1 MFEEISAYFYKHRKI
16 ARRRPIEMFVVFID
30 PLIALLSVGI
40 LIYFAIQNG
49 APTSSLM
56 FVFVGVVAWNFYDL
70 TQRALTYGITFDIWS
85 ASLKHSFSAKA
96 KIYHFIL
103 GNSLYGL
110 LSSAIAFLVIA
121 SVGFFAFGFN
131 IFSGGLYLI
140 NLIPIFIFAISIGL
154 IIDSLMVSK
163 GEKYMALIWMMAGVV
178 MIFSGV
184 YYPADVL
191 PTPIKEISQLLPATH
206 SIASMR
212 AGFGYSTETGL
223 AEFAIGL
230 TLSIVYLIAGIIL
243 FKRGLKTGYE
253 NGMITNY

>member
-1 MFEEISAYFYKHRKI
+1 MLEEISAYFYKHRKI
-16 ARRRPIEMFVVFID
+16 AARRPVEMFVVFID

-49 APTSSLM
+49 APASSLM

-85 ASLKHSFSAKA
+85 ASLKHSFSSKA
-96 KIYHFIL
+96 RIIHFIL
-103 GNSLYGL
+103 GNSAYGV
-110 LSSAIAFLVIA
+110 LSSSIAFLVIA

-131 IFSGGLYLI
+131 IFAGGLYLL
-140 NLIPIFIFAISIGL
+140 NLFPIFLFAVSMGL

-184 YYPADVL
+184 YYPSSVL
-191 PTPIKEISQLLPATH
+191 PTPVKEISQLIPATH

-212 AGFGYSTETGL
+212 AGFGFSPETGFS
-223 AEFAIGL
+223 EFLIGL
-230 TLSIVYLIAGIIL
+230 VLSLVYLGIGYIL
-243 FKRGLKTGYE
+243 FYKGLKKGYE
-253 NGMITNY
+253 NGTITQY